1 MDLMPLIEA
10 KVKQGIRHVDIIQ
23 ALNEQGFAIS
33 EHTYRSY
40 LQRYRKK
47 QIVGGKSARAGAPAL
62 NKPAAGLTVSGTAGR
77 PETFNYDPRGIP
89 ELQAEACNTTN
100 RKFSRS
106 TRSLCCLAGAR
117 ASRSTT

>member
-1 MDLMPLIEA
+1 MAGDLKIYIEKLEARTKAGRLRGLMPIIEA

-47 QIVGGKSARAGAPAL
+47 QIAGGKSARADAPML
-62 NKPAAGLTVSGTAGR
+62 NNKPTAGLTASGTVGR
-77 PETFNYDPRGIP
+77 PETFDYDPRGIP
-89 ELQAEACNTTN
+89 ELL
-100 RKFSRS
+100 K
-106 TRSLCCLAGAR
+106 
-117 ASRSTT
+117 